1 MNYIRFIRKRVNVIV
16 YFGSKPNTDWDM
28 VKVCQSMKESHKF
41 RFDGAT
47 KEWYLTFRM
56 DDFDPVLDNIS
67 SYDNL
72 LGYFDNTQREK
83 FTTFLKVKNKKY
95 YEQIQGEKEESK
107 KRTQKYLNR
116 IIEYHH
122 LNLYA
127 HQKEDVQ
134 VLSKNTSTILGNE
147 MGTGKALWEYSNVLT
162 PDGWIKIKDINIGDE
177 IINSDG
183 LISNVT
189 GVYPQGKKDLYKII
203 FSDDSEII
211 CCKEHLWQV
220 QSTNHKFRNN
230 KFLIKTTN
238 DFLIDGLQYKN
249 GNNKWYIPIIK
260 PIQQFNNNYNFI
272 IHPYIMG
279 CLLGDGHF
287 HKNYISFSSA
297 DEEIINNIQK
307 LLPNNI
313 LLNKK
318 KNSKYDY
325 IFSGKNRINSFNR
338 EIKKLN
344 LYHKLSNT
352 KFIPNEY
359 KFTSLQNRIDLLQGL
374 MDTDGWTLNRD
385 NNLQFG
391 TVSESLK
398 NDILFIIN
406 SLGGVATTL
415 TKIPKFKYKNN
426 IKNGKIFYTLTI
438 KLPKE
443 IIPFKLNRKL
453 NTYKPSI
460 KYLPCRAIK
469 SIEYYKND
477 NAICISTNSR
487 DKLYI
492 TDNCILTH
500 NTRSSVVYSEIQ
512 DFQKILIVCPASLK
526 LNWKK
531 EILMVNPSADI
542 CVLPEEKPMPYTKYY
557 IINYDILIKE
567 FTFEKNKVKKNKI
580 SVNLKPKSIF
590 NKIKFDA
597 MFIDEAHYIKN
608 DSKRT
613 RATLHF
619 VDHIPHIIP
628 ISGTPIKSKVKDI
641 YNLLLAIKHPLT
653 KKGYFPFAQR
663 YCGAYY
669 NGFGWTY
676 DGASNLEEL
685 YEHLKPYMIRKLK
698 EECLD
703 LPPKIITEVYVE
715 LSKEGQKEYET
726 AFEDYLDFVRNE
738 KLEGED
744 EVTKNIVIRNIEYAE
759 HLVKLNLLKQICSRD
774 KLPLIYERIE
784 DLLDEDE
791 DRKVIVFSQ
800 YTDTIAK
807 LYTRFK
813 DKAVKLV
820 GSTNLEDRQKA
831 IEEFQNNSNI
841 RVFIGNT
848 IAGGVGITLTKADVV
863 IMADLLWTPAD
874 HVQAEDRAH
883 RIGQHASVNVLYF
896 LVKDSIEEDIFKLIQ
911 KKREIIN
918 KVIDNIDS
926 VDENQKVNML
936 RTIIDNLNKKYIKK

>member
-16 YFGSKPNTDWDM
+16 YFGNKPNTDWDM
-28 VKVCQSMKESHKF
+28 VKVCQSMKETHKF

-83 FTTFLKVKNKKY
+83 FTTFLKVKNRKY

-122 LNLYA
+122 LNLYT

-134 VLSKNTSTILGNE
+134 ILSKNTSTILGNE
-147 MGTGKALWEYSNVLT
+147 MGTGK
-162 PDGWIKIKDINIGDE
+162 
-177 IINSDG
+177 
-183 LISNVT
+183 
-189 GVYPQGKKDLYKII
+189 
-203 FSDDSEII
+203 
-211 CCKEHLWQV
+211 
-220 QSTNHKFRNN
+220 
-230 KFLIKTTN
+230 
-238 DFLIDGLQYKN
+238 
-249 GNNKWYIPIIK
+249 
-260 PIQQFNNNYNFI
+260 
-272 IHPYIMG
+272 
-279 CLLGDGHF
+279 
-287 HKNYISFSSA
+287 
-297 DEEIINNIQK
+297 
-307 LLPNNI
+307 
-313 LLNKK
+313 
-318 KNSKYDY
+318 
-325 IFSGKNRINSFNR
+325 
-338 EIKKLN
+338 
-344 LYHKLSNT
+344 
-352 KFIPNEY
+352 
-359 KFTSLQNRIDLLQGL
+359 
-374 MDTDGWTLNRD
+374 
-385 NNLQFG
+385 
-391 TVSESLK
+391 
-398 NDILFIIN
+398 
-406 SLGGVATTL
+406 
-415 TKIPKFKYKNN
+415 
-426 IKNGKIFYTLTI
+426 
-438 KLPKE
+438 
-443 IIPFKLNRKL
+443 
-453 NTYKPSI
+453 
-460 KYLPCRAIK
+460 
-469 SIEYYKND
+469 
-477 NAICISTNSR
+477 
-487 DKLYI
+487 
-492 TDNCILTH
+492 
-500 NTRSSVVYSEIQ
+500 TRSSVVYSEIQ
-512 DFQKILIVCPASLK
+512 DFKKILIVCPASLK
-526 LNWKK
+526 LNWRK

-542 CVLPEEKPMPYTKYY
+542 CVLPEESPMPYTKYY

-567 FTFEKNKVKKNKI
+567 FTFEKDKIKKNKI
-580 SVNLKPKSIF
+580 RVNLKEKSIF

-619 VDHIPHIIP
+619 VDYIPHIIP

-698 EECLD
+698 DECLD

-784 DLLDEDE
+784 DLLEEDE
-791 DRKVIVFSQ
+791 DRKIIVFSQ
-800 YTDTIAK
+800 YTDIIAK

-813 DKAVKLV
+813 DKAVKLT
-820 GSTNLEDRQKA
+820 GATTLEDRQKA

-936 RTIIDNLNKKYIKK
+936 RTIIDNLNKKYNKK